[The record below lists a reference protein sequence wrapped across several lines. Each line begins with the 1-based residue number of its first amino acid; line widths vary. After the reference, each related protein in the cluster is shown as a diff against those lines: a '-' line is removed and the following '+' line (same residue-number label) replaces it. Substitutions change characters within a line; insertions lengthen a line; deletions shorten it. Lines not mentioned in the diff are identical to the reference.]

1 MPARILMP
9 RLAAALALCALPAR
23 AEDQVVYGPDGAPT
37 VVQRKLHPMAGLWEA
52 GVAFDMAMNTALVD
66 QMGGVAGVSYHPNE
80 WFDLGM
86 EGLLHHAALS
96 SLAQNVRAGL
106 RSRTPAQRRDE
117 LSGDNQLRA
126 GLLGLVRLAP
136 VYGKFN
142 LAGETNVHFQA
153 YALAGGGAA
162 RIHRESVN
170 LCADPGTGSCQS
182 FQQSDATRP
191 VALLGGGFR
200 FYFNRAVSVR
210 TEVRGYLFSSS
221 YRTSADLTQPG
232 SGAARGYLATIAT
245 FNAGFSFLF

>member
-1 MPARILMP
+1 MPARVLML
-9 RLAAALALCALPAR
+9 RLAAALALCAPAAR
-23 AEDQVVYGPDGAPT
+23 SEGQMVYGPDGAPT

-80 WFDLGM
+80 WFDLGV

-96 SLAQNVRAGL
+96 TLAQNVRAGL
-106 RSRTPAQRRDE
+106 RSRTTAQRRDE

-126 GLLGLVRLAP
+126 GLLGLARMAP

-142 LAGETNVHFQA
+142 LAGETDVHFQA
-153 YALAGGGAA
+153 FAVVGGGAA

-170 LCADPGTGSCQS
+170 LCADPGTGACQS

-191 VALLGGGFR
+191 VALVGGGFR

-210 TEVRGYLFSSS
+210 TEVRGYLFPSS

-232 SGAARGYLATIAT
+232 SGASKGYLATIAT
-245 FNAGFSFLF
+245 FNAGLSLLF